1 MGNNERK
8 QAVTVT
14 LTIKKRAYIDKNGER
29 RQALDYTYHCPV
41 RNRDIKL
48 SPVFKSDAYVNSE
61 LLGMLL
67 VDDDSPVKPS
77 TAR

>member
-1 MGNNERK
+1 MENNERK
-8 QAVTVT
+8 DAVTVN

-29 RQALDYTYHCPV
+29 RQALDYIYHCPV
-41 RNRDIKL
+41 RNKDIKL

-67 VDDDSPVKPS
+67 ADDDSPVKPS

>member
-1 MGNNERK
+1 MENNERK
-8 QAVTVT
+8 QAVTVN
-14 LTIKKRAYIDKNGER
+14 LTIKKRAYIDKYGQR

-41 RNRDIKL
+41 RNREIKL

>member
-1 MGNNERK
+1 MENNERK
-8 QAVTVT
+8 QAITVT
-14 LTIKKRAYIDKNGER
+14 LTIKKRAYLNKNGER

-41 RNRDIKL
+41 RNKDVKL
-48 SPVFKSDAYVNSE
+48 SPVFKTDACVNTE
-61 LLGMLL
+61 LLGLLL